1 MAKSVKKGP
10 AAPKKPNYTLYVISA
25 AVLIAAAYFIY
36 TSMSDKKSN
45 YTLNTDRLEKLKD
58 VAEPQFKKQGELE
71 FISSKGKKVI
81 GKIDIEIADNDSTR
95 MQGLMYRKSMSE
107 DKGMLFIFPI
117 SEPQSFWMKNT
128 IISLDIIFVN
138 EDKEIVKIH
147 KNTVPYSKSSN
158 SSFKKSMYVV
168 EVVAGFTDKYK
179 IAEGDRIDY
188 KITSYQKKAT
198 G

>member
-1 MAKSVKKGP
+1 
-10 AAPKKPNYTLYVISA
+10 
-25 AVLIAAAYFIY
+25 
-36 TSMSDKKSN
+36 
-45 YTLNTDRLEKLKD
+45 
-58 VAEPQFKKQGELE
+58 
-71 FISSKGKKVI
+71 
-81 GKIDIEIADNDSTR
+81 
-95 MQGLMYRKSMSE
+95 
-107 DKGMLFIFPI
+107 
-117 SEPQSFWMKNT
+117 MKNT

-188 KITSYQKKAT
+188 KTASYQK
-198 G
+198 

>member
-1 MAKSVKKGP
+1 MAKTLKKGP

-71 FISSKGKKVI
+71 FISAQKSSTGNKI
-81 GKIDIEIADNDSTR
+81 LGKIEIEIADKDSTR

-188 KITSYQKKAT
+188 KTASYQK
-198 G
+198 